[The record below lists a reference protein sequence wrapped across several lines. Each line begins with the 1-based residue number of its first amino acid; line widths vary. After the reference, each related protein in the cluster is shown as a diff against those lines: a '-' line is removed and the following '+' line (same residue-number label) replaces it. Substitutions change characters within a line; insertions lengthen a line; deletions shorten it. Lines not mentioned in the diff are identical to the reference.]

1 MTLSELLT
9 IMILFHVIRCKV
21 FKYFY
26 TVYLKQIHAKD
37 FPNLISYSRF
47 VQLMT
52 RLFIHLCV
60 LMQSLFEEETGIYI
74 ADPTALPVCYN
85 KRVNRNR
92 VFKKLAARG
101 KTTMG

>member
-1 MTLSELLT
+1 
-9 IMILFHVIRCKV
+9 
-21 FKYFY
+21 
-26 TVYLKQIHAKD
+26 
-37 FPNLISYSRF
+37 
-47 VQLMT
+47 MT

-74 ADPTALPVCYN
+74 ADPTALPVCHN